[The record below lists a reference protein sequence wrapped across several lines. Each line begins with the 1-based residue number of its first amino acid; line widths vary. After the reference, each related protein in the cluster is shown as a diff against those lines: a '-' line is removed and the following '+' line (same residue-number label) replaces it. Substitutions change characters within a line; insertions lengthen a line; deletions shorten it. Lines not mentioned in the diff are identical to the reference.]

1 MNHIDIFSFWLH
13 INQLIILLRISSTRV
28 FMMIIFLS
36 AQTSSSMS
44 WIKNINLSA
53 WSANEDW
60 MTQRDIERHVKNRFG
75 SNNIAI
81 INPKTEW
88 SSTAYEVKI

>member
-13 INQLIILLRISSTRV
+13 INQFIILLRISSTRV

-44 WIKNINLSA
+44 WIKNISIYQHDLQ
-53 WSANEDW
+53 
-60 MTQRDIERHVKNRFG
+60 TR
-75 SNNIAI
+75 
-81 INPKTEW
+81 TEW
-88 SSTAYEVKI
+88 LKGI